1 MPSFRPILR
10 APLRLPVPTLRLS
23 LHALRRGCSQVPPDA
38 RMSWGYRRSRKLA
51 RGVRLNVGKR
61 SLGMSLGPRGA
72 KVSVNTRGQRSL
84 SLSLFGFFSRK
95 RL

>member
-1 MPSFRPILR
+1 MPSFGAILR
-10 APLRLPVPTLRLS
+10 ASLRLPVPPVRLS
-23 LHALRRGCSQVPPDA
+23 LHALRRGRSQVPPDA

-61 SLGMSLGPRGA
+61 GLGVSLGPRGA

-84 SLSLFGFFSRK
+84 FLSLFGFFSRK